1 MAKALDSRVKDFAK
15 PASSV
20 KHSGKIVRAIP
31 HSEITI
37 LNSQIAPNI
46 VHIKRILSASF
57 EEARDKV
64 IKD

>member
-1 MAKALDSRVKDFAK
+1 MAKLLDSRVKDFAK

-20 KHSGKIVRAIP
+20 KHSEKIVRTIP

-37 LNSQIAPNI
+37 LNSEIAPKIDQN
-46 VHIKRILSASF
+46 KRVLRASF
-57 EEARDKV
+57 EEARNKV

>member
-1 MAKALDSRVKDFAK
+1 MAKSLDSRVKRFAK

-20 KHSGKIVRAIP
+20 KHSGKIVRTIP
-31 HSEITI
+31 HSEITK
-37 LNSQIAPNI
+37 LNSLIAPKIAQN
-46 VHIKRILSASF
+46 KRVLRASF

>member
-1 MAKALDSRVKDFAK
+1 MAKPLDSRVKDFAK

-37 LNSQIAPNI
+37 LNSQITPKISHNKI
-46 VHIKRILSASF
+46 VLRASF

>member
-1 MAKALDSRVKDFAK
+1 MSKSLDSRVKFFAK

-20 KHSGKIVRAIP
+20 KHSGKIVRKIP

-37 LNSQIAPNI
+37 LNSQIAPKIDQN
-46 VHIKRILSASF
+46 KRVLRASF

-64 IKD
+64 VKG

>member
-1 MAKALDSRVKDFAK
+1 MAKPLDSRVKDFAK

-37 LNSQIAPNI
+37 LNSQIAPKIDHN
-46 VHIKRILSASF
+46 KRILRASF

-64 IKD
+64 IKG